1 MAEVTDTYQGELCVK
16 CVHNKTQ
23 ASIMAESRIRDFG
36 HDDSFSPIDLL
47 EAALGSCALNTMG
60 YYANR
65 HNLDITG
72 AEVDVKREMSSDG
85 ATITKLDLTFRMP
98 ARSFKDADKKALENC
113 VQSCP
118 VHKSLASVPQTFN
131 FIWL

>member
-1 MAEVTDTYQGELCVK
+1 MADVVDTYEGELCVK
-16 CVHNKTQ
+16 CVHVASQ
-23 ASIMAESRIRDFG
+23 ASIMAESKIKDFG
-36 HDDSFSPIDLL
+36 HSDSFSPVDMLG
-47 EAALGSCALNTMG
+47 AAVGACALNTMG

-72 AEVDVKREMSSDG
+72 AEAN
-85 ATITKLDLTFRMP
+85 ATITMQGPTITAIEVVFRMP
-98 ARSFKDADKKALENC
+98 ANSFADKEKNALEKC

-118 VHKSLASVPQTFN
+118 VHKAISADVKQNIS